1 MKCYGTERSDM
12 LTCDFGC
19 CIMHKNPAGHKPK
32 FSRKALRRRA
42 RSKARQEA
50 RADIREQV

>member
-12 LTCDFGC
+12 LTCDLGC
-19 CIMHKNPAGHKPK
+19 CVMHKNPAGHKPK